1 MANSDDR
8 QNPFPAKPLDPEV
21 VQQIFRSQRFS
32 VFLGAELVEAGP
44 GFAEIAID
52 LRDDLKQQHGF
63 AHGGVVSYLAD
74 NALTFAGGLA
84 LGGDA
89 LTSEFKINYVR
100 PAGGV
105 RLLASARTRSTGKR
119 QAVCQCDVFSIDAAG
134 EKRLCALA
142 QGTIV
147 SLS

>member
-1 MANSDDR
+1 MNQRSANAMNEDPVFDMAKR
-8 QNPFPAKPLDPEV
+8 VFAAQPFTVL
-21 VQQIFRSQRFS
+21 
-32 VFLGAELVEAGP
+32 LGAELVEAGA
-44 GFAEIAID
+44 GFATIALP

-89 LTSEFKINYVR
+89 LTSEFKINYVK
-100 PAGGV
+100 PASGD
-105 RLLASARTRSTGKR
+105 RLIAKATSRSTGR
-119 QAVCQCDVFSIDAAG
+119 NQAVCQCDIFFEDREEEPI
-134 EKRLCALA
+134 LCAVA

-147 SLS
+147 ALKR